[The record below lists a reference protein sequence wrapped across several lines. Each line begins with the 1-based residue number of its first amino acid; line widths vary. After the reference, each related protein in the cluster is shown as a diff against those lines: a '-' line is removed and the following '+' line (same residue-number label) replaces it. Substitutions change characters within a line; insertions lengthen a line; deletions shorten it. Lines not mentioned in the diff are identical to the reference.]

1 MIIRS
6 DIDDMEVVLS
16 GANEEGFKTPI
27 HYIHT
32 SVSQTKEFDGI
43 LFSSFNFYYLAIP
56 HNDSFGGCYY
66 SLQQDDTLPLALNGT
81 SSWVFFIFMIL
92 LIIVS
97 KETICTK

>member
-1 MIIRS
+1 MILLIRS
-6 DIDDMEVVLS
+6 ENDEMEVVMSLN
-16 GANEEGFKTPI
+16 NEVGFKTPI

-66 SLQQDDTLPLALNGT
+66 SLQQDDETLPLALIGT
-81 SSWVFFIFMIL
+81 SSWV
-92 LIIVS
+92 
-97 KETICTK
+97 

>member
-43 LFSSFNFYYLAIP
+43 LFSSYTCENI
-56 HNDSFGGCYY
+56 
-66 SLQQDDTLPLALNGT
+66 Q
-81 SSWVFFIFMIL
+81 
-92 LIIVS
+92 
-97 KETICTK
+97 